1 MIVMKTYNVILS
13 ALLSMLC
20 LGACQ
25 KNERMLF
32 EAKSAVYFS
41 STLEGDSLSYSF
53 ASGEKNE
60 DVVNIPVRI
69 IGASTQETRA
79 IAFEIDP
86 SSTAQEGVHYRDM
99 PETITLLP
107 DSVNA
112 YLPITVLAEN
122 LDNESVFLVFRLLS
136 NETFD
141 LGFPEHI
148 SFKLNITD
156 QLVKPTYWDIPLS
169 LYYGSYSKAKH
180 QLCIQIQGFD
190 FPPEMDMN
198 MINDYMSY
206 GRLVYQALL
215 KEPVWDEETQ
225 QWITADWSPL

>member
-1 MIVMKTYNVILS
+1 MKTSNIILS
-13 ALLSMLC
+13 GLLSVLC

-25 KNERMLF
+25 ENERMLF

-41 STLEGDSLSYSF
+41 STLDGDSLSYSF
-53 ASGEKNE
+53 ASGEKTE
-60 DVVNIPVRI
+60 DIVNIPVRI
-69 IGASTQETRA
+69 IGASTKETRS

-86 SSTAQEGVHYRDM
+86 TSTAQENVHYSDI
-99 PETITLLP
+99 PETITLQP

-112 YLPITVLAEN
+112 YLPIRVLAESLN
-122 LDNESVFLVFRLLS
+122 NESVSLILRLQA
-136 NETFD
+136 NEEFE

-156 QLVKPTYWDIPLS
+156 QLVKPTYWDVPLS

-180 QLCIQIQGFD
+180 RLCIQIQGFD
-190 FPPEMDMN
+190 FPAELDMD

-215 KEPVWDEETQ
+215 KEPIWDEETET
-225 QWITADWSPL
+225 WITADWSPL

>member
-1 MIVMKTYNVILS
+1 MKTYNPLIFGMLS
-13 ALLSMLC
+13 LLC

-41 STLEGDSLSYSF
+41 STLDGDSLSYSF

-69 IGASTQETRA
+69 IGASTKETRS
-79 IAFEIDP
+79 ISFEIDP
-86 SSTAQEGVHYRDM
+86 ASTAQENIHYRDM
-99 PETITLLP
+99 PKNITLQP

-112 YLPITVLAEN
+112 YLPITVLADN
-122 LDNESVFLVFRLLS
+122 LNNQSVSLILRLQSNDN
-136 NETFD
+136 FD
-141 LGFPEHI
+141 LGFPEHV

-156 QLVKPTYWDIPLS
+156 QLVKPTYWDVPLS

-190 FPPEMDMN
+190 FPPEMDMD

-215 KEPVWDEETQ
+215 KEPIWDEETQ
-225 QWITADWSPL
+225 KWITADWSPL

>member
-1 MIVMKTYNVILS
+1 MKTQSIILS
-13 ALLSMLC
+13 GLLSLLC

-41 STLEGDSLSYSF
+41 STLDGDSLSYSF
-53 ASGEKNE
+53 ASGEKTE
-60 DVVNIPVRI
+60 DIVNIPVRI
-69 IGASTQETRA
+69 IGASTKETRS

-86 SSTAQEGVHYRDM
+86 ASTAQEGIHYSDL
-99 PETITLLP
+99 PETISLMP

-112 YLPITVLAEN
+112 YLPVHVLAEN
-122 LDNESVFLVFRLLS
+122 LNNQSVSLILRLQS
-136 NETFD
+136 NEEFD

-156 QLVKPTYWDIPLS
+156 QLVRPTYWDIPLS

-180 QLCIQIQGFD
+180 RLCIQIQGFD
-190 FPPEMDMN
+190 FPAELDMN
-198 MINDYMSY
+198 MINDFMSY

-215 KEPVWDEETQ
+215 KEPVWDEETKK
-225 QWITADWSPL
+225 WITADWSPL